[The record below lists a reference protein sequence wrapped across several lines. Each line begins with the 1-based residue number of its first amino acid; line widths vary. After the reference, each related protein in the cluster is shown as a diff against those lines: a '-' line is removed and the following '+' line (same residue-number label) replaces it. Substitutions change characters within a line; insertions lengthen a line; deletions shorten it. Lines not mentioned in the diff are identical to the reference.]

1 MKPLLKTVVAISL
14 LLIVHAHPEN
24 IEDVKELPQSKELA
38 VEAEESEPQARVERC
53 TTCGTGNL
61 KSPQAL
67 FADLQAVPGAEVHT
81 QQSFEGCSSE
91 KGCAG
96 LKIKDGKVVE
106 RYGNADA
113 YNAAASAN
121 SNNEFKFYSGLAK
134 NVFEGTL
141 PGNGPHWW
149 MNQDSPFKGGAAS
162 SGKFEK
168 FSKSSSSS
176 YSSTGSSGAG
186 ANSALNLAGNPFLNG
201 DLATLAAE
209 QNVGVIKPSNFQSSS
224 YESSS
229 FSASNKGKVDLSN
242 NPFLNGGFKA
252 GQTGF
257 GFGATAGFD
266 AANSQSYNA
275 NANAQSFGNSYSGG
289 FASGNKVSTGYAS
302 LTPQIATSVSNV
314 NQIQGEKANE
324 FDYQQQTQQSQQNFN
339 TAFQSSGSVSGSG
352 LQQTCATEGYS
363 CVIKSQ
369 CNNGVAYLRS
379 NPRKQYCN
387 VDTEIC
393 CKVEIFQVTNQ
404 EAGSTLNQGS
414 SYAGQNNYASQT
426 GSAFGIQGQSTQTGF
441 ASNVGS
447 SSYGAK
453 GTYGAQSGTS
463 FVSANRG
470 TVGSTGFGST
480 FVPSQSGSAFGVQGQ
495 TTQTGFGKNVGS
507 SSYGAQGTYGA
518 QSGTGAG
525 SSLGST
531 NRGTVGSTGFG
542 STFAPSQSGLAFGV
556 QGQTT
561 QTGFGKNVGS
571 SSYGAQGTYG
581 AQSGTGAGSSF
592 GSTNRGTVGS
602 TGFGSTFA
610 PSQSGLA
617 FGVQGQSTQTGFGT
631 NVGSSSYGAKGTYG
645 AQSGTAVGSSL
656 GSTNRG
662 TVGSTGLGS
671 NIGQSTQQYGSTNGF
686 KATGQ
691 NSFFGTD
698 SSLAG
703 SVNPGVYRPGAI
715 GSNLKPGIPYLPPVD
730 NDKSDTFVS
739 STIYPTP
746 TFATTPRPVRP
757 TTAKPT
763 YLPPP
768 VSSTSAPGYLPP
780 IGEPSNN
787 KETIVPNPIDTEGFL
802 NLGPYQE
809 QINPIPINIPVGCAA
824 ALKCTPIEFC
834 TADGVISNTSVVLT
848 KQQNVYRVPLTDCK
862 DIETGRIGKCCRD
875 PYYTDPWPA
884 NQLGKWS
891 PGIFEPKSTVRTPTT
906 GTLNKYV
913 YSTTKPTPFA
923 TPRSTPVY
931 QTSTSNPNTEY
942 EIERNQRITGE
953 KGSIIVL
960 EKQKNYTPD
969 IRKDIGIYKQVNQT
983 EDTKIKEIGMEEIN
997 IFQNSI
1003 DKFENTLQNEKV
1015 NLGHDNEISESIQ
1028 RVFLTPYTG
1037 DGKCGVLNGQRP
1049 YGDRNKLEV
1058 DFAEI
1063 PWQAMVLLQTNKS
1076 LLCGGVITRPDVVVT
1091 SAACVD
1097 GLDAKNVLIKGGE
1110 WKLGIDDEPLPF
1122 QIVQVKTILL
1132 HPLYVRGSAAYDSA
1146 ILVLAENLRF
1156 AKNINPICLPRAE
1169 ETIEEYYNGIGYCIV
1184 TGWGKDVLQAH
1195 LSGSIMHSVNVSL
1208 LRPGECQ
1215 AKLSSNYPNLIDKY
1229 DKDSCVCGQP
1239 SNPLNDICKV
1249 DVGSALACTGGDG
1262 QYVFRGV
1269 YSWDSGC
1276 ETGNQI
1282 AAFYRF
1288 DLEWYQWAIGIIES
1302 AKFTQYTIIT
1312 NVIITDGVKYV
1323 YGFNTISLRRRGIE
1337 INIKYIEPIVKNYT
1351 ITQTVIKKEPEIL
1364 KIITNKGSIPK
1375 IIESYHT
1382 NPSFIS
1388 YKTKPEIGIYTT
1400 KPEVYS
1406 YTTKPEVN
1414 SYTTKP
1420 EIITYTTKPKVFSY
1434 TTKPEIVTYTTKPK
1448 VFSYTTKP
1456 EIITYTTKPKVFSY
1470 TTKPEIFTYTTKPKV
1485 FSYTTKPEIFTYTTK
1500 PQLIN
1505 YETSGS
1511 RTDPQYIAPAVS
1523 SNPSFE
1529 ELVGKHEHTPNC
1541 KCLEGKK

>member
-531 NRGTVGSTGFG
+531 NRV
-542 STFAPSQSGLAFGV
+542 
-556 QGQTT
+556 
-561 QTGFGKNVGS
+561 
-571 SSYGAQGTYG
+571 
-581 AQSGTGAGSSF
+581 
-592 GSTNRGTVGS
+592 
-602 TGFGSTFA
+602 
-610 PSQSGLA
+610 
-617 FGVQGQSTQTGFGT
+617 
-631 NVGSSSYGAKGTYG
+631 
-645 AQSGTAVGSSL
+645 
-656 GSTNRG
+656 
-662 TVGSTGLGS
+662 
-671 NIGQSTQQYGSTNGF
+671 
-686 KATGQ
+686 
-691 NSFFGTD
+691 
-698 SSLAG
+698 
-703 SVNPGVYRPGAI
+703 
-715 GSNLKPGIPYLPPVD
+715 
-730 NDKSDTFVS
+730 
-739 STIYPTP
+739 
-746 TFATTPRPVRP
+746 
-757 TTAKPT
+757 
-763 YLPPP
+763 
-768 VSSTSAPGYLPP
+768 
-780 IGEPSNN
+780 
-787 KETIVPNPIDTEGFL
+787 
-802 NLGPYQE
+802 
-809 QINPIPINIPVGCAA
+809 NIPVGCAA

-1485 FSYTTKPEIFTYTTK
+1485 FSYTTKPEIISYTTKPEIFTYTTKPKVYSYTTKPEIFTYTTK